1 MQRHGAPSQRLD
13 VLHRVTKKIFVG
25 HPRRQHGNREV
36 ALFSVQTPGI
46 GVSELDPATSNEIFQ
61 NCKWLVHDVYL
72 NRFVIGIRRSR
83 PNALGV
89 ILTPGAA

>member
-1 MQRHGAPSQRLD
+1 
-13 VLHRVTKKIFVG
+13 
-25 HPRRQHGNREV
+25 
-36 ALFSVQTPGI
+36 
-46 GVSELDPATSNEIFQ
+46 
-61 NCKWLVHDVYL
+61 VHDVYL